1 MKHFQKLP
9 KLSPGDQ
16 VAVISPS
23 AGLPG
28 LFPAVQDL
36 GLTRMREVFDLHPIE
51 YPTTRQMNSS
61 LEDRARDI
69 MAAPTRITKQCLPL
83 LAVMIRYS

>member
-23 AGLPG
+23 
-28 LFPAVQDL
+28 
-36 GLTRMREVFDLHPIE
+36 
-51 YPTTRQMNSS
+51 
-61 LEDRARDI
+61 EDRARDI
-69 MAAPTRITKQCLPL
+69 MAAFADPNNK
-83 LAVMIRYS
+83 AVFASTGGDDQIQLIKHLDPQVFIDNPKPFFGFSDNTHLHNFYGI